1 MTIKLTDAAKYFEEE
16 EHQIEAWDWLESQV
30 DPSSLRTFASKYR
43 NKKQKDL
50 NNWDGILATAK
61 KAGAKFPECV
71 AAQWLLES
79 AGGRHTSG
87 TNNFFGLKGPGTT
100 ATTQEFINGQWVTI
114 KDGFLDFPD
123 VETCVYYL
131 VDRWYKDFGRYKGVN
146 RAASRNE
153 CAELLQK
160 EGYAT
165 DPTYSTKLIQ
175 IMDREMGN
183 IGKADDPDPHNNS
196 FRPDSPLDFKVT
208 PNITYGEILLQQE
221 NRRFQR
227 QHQCDTAK
235 QLCLFL
241 ERVRTTFGN
250 KPIIITS
257 GSRPE
262 PINTQVGG
270 APGSE
275 HTYSEPSKGAIDF
288 YIQGAD
294 IYDVQSWCDSNWS
307 YSLGYGASKGF
318 VHLGMRSSK
327 IRVRWNY

>member
-1 MTIKLTDAAKYFEEE
+1 MTIKLTDAAKYFQEEQ
-16 EHQIEAWDWLESQV
+16 HQIEAWDWLESQV
-30 DPSSLRTFASKYR
+30 DPNVLNAFAEKYR

-50 NNWDGILATAK
+50 NNWDGVLTTAK

-71 AAQWLLES
+71 AAQWRLES

-87 TNNFFGLKGPGTT
+87 KNNFFGLKGPGTS
-100 ATTQEFINGQWVTI
+100 ATTQEFINGKWVTI

-123 VETCVYYL
+123 IETCVHYL
-131 VDRWYKDFGRYKGVN
+131 VDRWYKDFGRYEGVN
-146 RAASRNE
+146 RASSRNE
-153 CAELLQK
+153 CAELLHK

-165 DPTYSTKLIQ
+165 DPAYASKLIQ
-175 IMDREMGN
+175 IMDSKLGT
-183 IGKADDPDPHNNS
+183 IGKVDDPNPYNNN
-196 FRPDSPLDFKVT
+196 FKPNSPLDFKIT
-208 PNITYGEILLQQE
+208 PNITYGELILQQE
-221 NRRFQR
+221 ERKFKE

-241 ERVRTTFGN
+241 EKVRSAFGN

-275 HTYSEPSKGAIDF
+275 HTYNEPSKGAIDF
-288 YIQGAD
+288 YIQGVDTHA
-294 IYDVQSWCDSNWS
+294 VQSWCDAHWP
-307 YSLGYGASKGF
+307 YSLGYGAAKGF
-318 VHLGMRSSK
+318 VHVGIRSSR